1 MADDVR
7 IYKAKHDEED
17 FSVNLLADI
26 EALNSH
32 RQNGNLQKAKLLG
45 KRLATLTPLIDSTG
59 EDALA
64 VDFKELLAPKFQS
77 QDILFQIRVLMIFAA
92 ESLLQLKI
100 PAPQISTTAINAMH
114 DALRKE
120 HANFYKNISDGAAF
134 TFYYLAM
141 KKGKDL
147 ENDIGE
153 AFAMLCSVK
162 KNSESF
168 IEAGKIVWE
177 TSCAVIEKEI
187 EDADFVL

>member
-17 FSVNLLADI
+17 FSINILADI

-32 RQNGNLQKAKLLG
+32 RQNGNLQKAKVLG

-100 PAPQISTTAINAMH
+100 PASQISTTAINAMH

-177 TSCAVIEKEI
+177 TACAVIEKEI